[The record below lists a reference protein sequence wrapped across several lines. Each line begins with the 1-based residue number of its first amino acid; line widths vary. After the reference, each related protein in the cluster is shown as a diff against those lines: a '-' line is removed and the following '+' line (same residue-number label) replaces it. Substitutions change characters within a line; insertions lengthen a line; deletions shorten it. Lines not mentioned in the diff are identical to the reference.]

1 MYNKYLAIITAENK
15 EKYISDTIESCL
27 NQSYVKNLRIIVVYS
42 KLKNEKNIKKRFKN
56 TKKILFLK
64 CSVKK
69 KLPMHDQL
77 YKIEKANNYAKNEW
91 ILLLDGDDLFK
102 KNKIQYLDNLNLDDK
117 KVYLNSH
124 LIFNKDSLI
133 KPHKTKK
140 YKEWNMY
147 KNLFNDWPE
156 KINTSSIIIHTKLL
170 KKFYKFKNP
179 YKWKYLAIDVQLILF
194 SHYTDCLKLIKKVL
208 TLKREYINNIDKK
221 FSNYFTKIYWD
232 RRYEQHNLTKDISNR
247 LNIFDRFITI
257 IFMKFFK

>member
-42 KLKNEKNIKKRFKN
+42 KLKNEKDIKKRFKN

-64 CSVKK
+64 CSIKK
-69 KLPMHDQL
+69 RLPMHDQL

-102 KNKIQYLDNLNLDDK
+102 KNKIQSLDNLNLDDK

-124 LIFNKDSLI
+124 LIFNKGSLI
-133 KPHKTKK
+133 KSQKTKK
-140 YKEWNMY
+140 YKKWNIY

-156 KINTSSIIIHTKLL
+156 KVNTSSIIIHTKLL
-170 KKFYKFKNP
+170 KKFFKFKNP
-179 YKWKYLAIDVQLILF
+179 YKWKYLAIDIQLILF
-194 SHYTDCLKLIKKVL
+194 SHYTNCLKLIRKKL
-208 TLKREYINNIDKK
+208 TLKRENINNIDKK
-221 FSNYFTKIYWD
+221 FSNYFTKIYWY
-232 RRYEQHNLTKDISNR
+232 RRYEQHNLTKEISGR
-247 LNIFDRFITI
+247 LNIFDRFITV
-257 IFMKFFK
+257 IFIKILK